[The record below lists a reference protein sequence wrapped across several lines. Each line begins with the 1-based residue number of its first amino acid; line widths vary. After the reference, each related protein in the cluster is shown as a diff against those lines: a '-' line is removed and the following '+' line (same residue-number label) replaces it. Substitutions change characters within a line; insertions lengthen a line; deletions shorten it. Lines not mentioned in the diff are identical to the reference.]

1 MPKFLNYLPFFVAVL
16 LIANLSANQSTAA
29 IQVSVVNQKVVTGTV
44 ARIRPGA
51 IKIKQADGDVGV
63 YKIQDKDERAI
74 SIGGTP
80 VRLAAQIAVTGELPV
95 KLAERG
101 MLVQFTGRT
110 SVYGKSEGE
119 LSSIEVLSGEGKPEL
134 KVEFLER
141 PEGRDAGKVE
151 VVGRVVSISGNR
163 LQLQVP
169 KSKWAKKER
178 ISFTVS
184 DDCVL
189 KIADDH
195 LNRVQPNDIVVQ
207 ANILEFS
214 NGESAVNRIDIQ
226 MVPEREQITTSNHE
240 RLEQEFSLYSDE
252 PGEPREMRSKHF
264 VLYTDVSDRSA
275 NILLSKL
282 ETMYA
287 LVSGYF
293 SARPNSV
300 IECYVVSD
308 LGKWPSGQLDP
319 RGVAKIAEP
328 AGVMSIAAL
337 DEFKDEI
344 KGKTVVCLVSGSNND
359 ITRTAEIKER
369 ALLYANLKHYFII
382 KFPQR
387 PGALR
392 EFVVDMLGPH
402 DDITHFE
409 YTKKVNREND
419 VAVVGIQLKTQEDL
433 QPLITKLKAHNFFG
447 DYLND
452 KPELFQF
459 LV

>member
-1 MPKFLNYLPFFVAVL
+1 MKDLHKTYFPTVKAIKSAAEKLQGIASISPLEEHQRFSDKYHCKMLFKREDLQQVRSYKIRGAYNKISSLTNEETKNGIVCASAGNHAQGVALSCQLLKIKGKIFMPAP
-16 LIANLSANQSTAA
+16 TP
-29 IQVSVVNQKVVTGTV
+29 NQKVE
-44 ARIRPGA
+44 
-51 IKIKQADGDVGV
+51 Q
-63 YKIQDKDERAI
+63 
-74 SIGGTP
+74 
-80 VRLAAQIAVTGELPV
+80 V
-95 KLAERG
+95 K
-101 MLVQFTGRT
+101 MF
-110 SVYGKSEGE
+110 GK
-119 LSSIEVLSGEGKPEL
+119 
-134 KVEFLER
+134 EF
-141 PEGRDAGKVE
+141 VE
-151 VVGRVVSISGNR
+151 VVLIGDTFDDSYHKAIEECEQYNKPLVHPFNDTKVIEGQGTVGLEIIKQSDIPIDYIFIPVGGGGLASGLSSVVKALSPETKIIGVEPAGAPSMSKSIKKGE
-163 LQLQVP
+163 LIQLNKIEKFVDGA
-169 KSKWAKKER
+169 SVKKVGDLTFE
-178 ISFTVS
+178 ICQKNLDVMTTVHEG
-184 DDCVL
+184 
-189 KIADDH
+189 KIC
-195 LNRVQPNDIVVQ
+195 QT
-207 ANILEFS
+207 ILE
-214 NGESAVNRIDIQ
+214 
-226 MVPEREQITTSNHE
+226 
-240 RLEQEFSLYSDE
+240 
-252 PGEPREMRSKHF
+252 
-264 VLYTDVSDRSA
+264 
-275 NILLSKL
+275 
-282 ETMYA
+282 MYNKDA
-287 LVSGYF
+287 IV
-293 SARPNSV
+293 
-300 IECYVVSD
+300 
-308 LGKWPSGQLDP
+308 
-319 RGVAKIAEP
+319 AEP

>member
-1 MPKFLNYLPFFVAVL
+1 MKDLQKTYFPTVKAIKSAAEKLQGIASISPLEEHQRFSDKYHCKMLFKREDLQQVRSYKIRGAYNKISSLTNEETKNGIVCASAGNHAQGVALSCQLLKIKGKIFMPAP
-16 LIANLSANQSTAA
+16 TP
-29 IQVSVVNQKVVTGTV
+29 NQKVE
-44 ARIRPGA
+44 
-51 IKIKQADGDVGV
+51 Q
-63 YKIQDKDERAI
+63 
-74 SIGGTP
+74 
-80 VRLAAQIAVTGELPV
+80 V
-95 KLAERG
+95 K
-101 MLVQFTGRT
+101 MF
-110 SVYGKSEGE
+110 GK
-119 LSSIEVLSGEGKPEL
+119 
-134 KVEFLER
+134 EF
-141 PEGRDAGKVE
+141 VE
-151 VVGRVVSISGNR
+151 VVLIGDTFDDSYHKAIEECEQYNKPLVHPFNDTKVIEGQGTVGLEIIKQSDIPIDYIFIPVGGGGLASGLSSVVKALSPETKIIGVEPAGAPSMSKSIKKGE
-163 LQLQVP
+163 LVQLNKIEKFVDGA
-169 KSKWAKKER
+169 SVKKVGDLTFE
-178 ISFTVS
+178 ICQKNLDVMTTVHEG
-184 DDCVL
+184 
-189 KIADDH
+189 KIC
-195 LNRVQPNDIVVQ
+195 QT
-207 ANILEFS
+207 ILE
-214 NGESAVNRIDIQ
+214 
-226 MVPEREQITTSNHE
+226 
-240 RLEQEFSLYSDE
+240 
-252 PGEPREMRSKHF
+252 
-264 VLYTDVSDRSA
+264 
-275 NILLSKL
+275 
-282 ETMYA
+282 MYNKDA
-287 LVSGYF
+287 IV
-293 SARPNSV
+293 
-300 IECYVVSD
+300 
-308 LGKWPSGQLDP
+308 
-319 RGVAKIAEP
+319 AEP